1 MENIDIEKIMEEIR
15 QEIKEKGYKESDLS
29 FSDIPITD
37 QADIEE
43 SYNEQVLLE
52 NIRGANQSTRVD
64 FYKPID
70 GGIKGL
76 IKKIIRKMVKPIIL
90 HLCQEQEIFNAYTVR
105 TINQLYSYNKQLE
118 KRIEDLEKI
127 IEKNKIVR

>member
-1 MENIDIEKIMEEIR
+1 
-15 QEIKEKGYKESDLS
+15 
-29 FSDIPITD
+29 
-37 QADIEE
+37 
-43 SYNEQVLLE
+43 
-52 NIRGANQSTRVD
+52 
-64 FYKPID
+64 
-70 GGIKGL
+70 
-76 IKKIIRKMVKPIIL
+76 MVKPIIL